1 VNQRMNASQEKPTSS
16 NLMDMGWVAVRT
28 RVSGELLDRLMSPVG
43 RPR

>member
-1 VNQRMNASQEKPTSS
+1 MNASQEKTTSS

-28 RVSGELLDRLMSPVG
+28 RESGELLARLMSPVG